1 MPRLRVAL
9 AQLNLVV
16 GDLEG
21 NAARILET
29 YERAEAS
36 ACDLVAFPELAITGY
51 PPEDLLLRPAF
62 VAQAQESMEKVAAR
76 TGRAVAVLGFPL
88 LERDLYTAA
97 AVCASGKVQ
106 GVYRKHNLPNYT
118 VFDEQRYFTA
128 SSTDGPLFN
137 VAGTRVAVTIC
148 EDAWSPSGPIIT
160 QAAGGAELVV
170 NINGSPYYAGRQ
182 RERET
187 MLSTRAADASVPIA
201 YVNLVGG
208 QDELV
213 FDGGSIVFDE
223 QGRLVARARQFT
235 EDLLVVDIDVR
246 PTFRKRLLDP
256 RGRWSAPALAEVK
269 VSDAHLGERGERP
282 RVEPELPPVRE
293 VYEALALGTRDYV
306 VKNGFTD
313 VIIGLSGGIDSSLVA
328 AIAADALGPGRVL
341 GVLMPSRFSSEGS
354 VSDAEAVARNL
365 DIRTVTVPIE
375 AAHGAFLDML
385 AEPFAGTE
393 PGLAEENLQARIR
406 GTVLMALSN
415 KFGAL
420 VLTTGNKS
428 ELATGYSTLYG
439 DMAGGFSVI
448 KDVPKMLVYA
458 LARDRNERVGRDLI
472 PESVLD
478 KPPSAELRPDQRDSD
493 SLPDYTL
500 LDPILE
506 GYVEGDLSVA
516 ELEEAGFDPDTVRMV
531 ARLVDRNEYKR
542 RQAPPGVRV
551 SPKAFGK
558 DRRLPIT
565 NRWPG

>member
-1 MPRLRVAL
+1 M
-9 AQLNLVV
+9 NLVV

-29 YERAEAS
+29 YERAEAD

-88 LERDLYTAA
+88 LERDLYNAA
-97 AVCASGKVQ
+97 AVCASGRVQ

-137 VAGTRVAVTIC
+137 IAGTRVAVTIC
-148 EDAWSPSGPIIT
+148 EDAWSPTGPIIT

-256 RGRWSAPALAEVK
+256 RGRWSAPALPEVK

-516 ELEEAGFDPDTVRMV
+516 ELEEAGFDPDTVRRV

>member
-1 MPRLRVAL
+1 MPRLRVGL

-21 NAARILET
+21 NAARILDA
-29 YERAEAS
+29 YERAEGD

-76 TGRAVAVLGFPL
+76 TGRAVAVIGYPR
-88 LERDLYTAA
+88 LERDLYNAA
-97 AVCASGKVQ
+97 AVCANGKVHD
-106 GVYRKHNLPNYT
+106 VYRKHVLPNST

-148 EDAWSPSGPIIT
+148 EDAWSPSGPILT

-170 NINGSPYYAGRQ
+170 NINGSPYYAGRL
-182 RERET
+182 REREA
-187 MLSTRAADASVPIA
+187 MLSTRAADASVPVV

-213 FDGGSIVFDE
+213 FDGGSLVFDE
-223 QGRLVARARQFT
+223 EGRLKARARQFA
-235 EDLLVVDIDVR
+235 EDLLVVDLDVR

-256 RGRWSAPALAEVK
+256 RGRWSAPALPEVK
-269 VSDAHLGERGERP
+269 VTDAQLRERRELP
-282 RVEPELPPVRE
+282 RVEPVLPPVRE
-293 VYEALALGTRDYV
+293 VYEALVLGTHDYV

-328 AIAADALGPGRVL
+328 TIASDALGPDRVL

-354 VSDAEAVARNL
+354 VTDAEVVAANL
-365 DIRTVTVPIE
+365 GIRTLTVPIE

-385 AEPFAGTE
+385 AEPFRSTE

-406 GTVLMALSN
+406 GTVLMSLSN
-415 KFGAL
+415 KFGGL

-458 LARDRNERVGRDLI
+458 LARDRNERAGRDLV

-478 KPPSAELRPDQRDSD
+478 KPPSAELRPDQQDSD
-493 SLPDYTL
+493 SLPEYSV

-506 GYVEGDLSVA
+506 AYVEGDLSVA
-516 ELEEAGFDPDTVRMV
+516 DLEAAGFDAETARRV
-531 ARLVDRNEYKR
+531 ALMVDRNEYKR
-542 RQAPPGVRV
+542 RQSPPGVRV

>member
-21 NAARILET
+21 NAARIIET
-29 YERAEAS
+29 YERAEAD

-62 VAQAQESMEKVAAR
+62 VTQAQESMEKVAAR

-88 LERDLYTAA
+88 LERDLYNAA
-97 AVCASGKVQ
+97 AVCASGKVH

-256 RGRWSAPALAEVK
+256 RGRWSAPALPEVK

-282 RVEPELPPVRE
+282 RIEPELPPVRE

-313 VIIGLSGGIDSSLVA
+313 VLIGLSGGIDSSLVA

-354 VSDAEAVARNL
+354 VSDAETVARNL
-365 DIRTVTVPIE
+365 DIRTITVPIE

-385 AEPFAGTE
+385 AEPFRGTE

-406 GTVLMALSN
+406 GTVLMSLSN
-415 KFGAL
+415 KFGGL

-458 LARDRNERVGRDLI
+458 LARDRNERAGRALV

-493 SLPDYTL
+493 SLPDYSL

-516 ELEEAGFDPDTVRMV
+516 ELEAAGFDPDTVRRI

-542 RQAPPGVRV
+542 RQSPPGVRV